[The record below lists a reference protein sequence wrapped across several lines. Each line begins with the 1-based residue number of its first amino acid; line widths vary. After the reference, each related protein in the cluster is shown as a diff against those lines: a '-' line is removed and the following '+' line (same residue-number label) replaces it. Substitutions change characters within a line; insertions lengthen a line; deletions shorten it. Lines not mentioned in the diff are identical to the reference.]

1 MSGTGRLAAV
11 LLTVTVLLGAVVVA
25 AGGRTPVGEGGS
37 REPSEWLLD
46 VLVSLLLVQM
56 AFGAVLC
63 VVLLVLRPEGRLDP
77 SGGRKRGRV
86 LVGSVL
92 VVLLVLFVFAAR
104 RFADNPDGLGSGLFG
119 GSSAGGAFDEAKDR
133 YEPSFATVPVIVVL
147 TLLALAAAALVVARR
162 ARRAEIGDDETLQAA
177 LEEALDDSLD
187 DLRAETDPRRAVIA
201 AYARLERVLAA
212 HGVPRH
218 PSEAP
223 DEYLHRVLSSLELS
237 RRAVSRLTALFQ
249 TAKFSHHDVDDHMKE
264 EAIDALVSARDELR
278 AARERA
284 EAARCVALEH
294 ATGQAST

>member
-25 AGGRTPVGEGGS
+25 AGGETPVGSGGS

-56 AFGAVLC
+56 AIGAVLC
-63 VVLLVLRPEGRLDP
+63 VVLIVLRPEGRLDP
-77 SGGRKRGRV
+77 TAGRKRGR
-86 LVGSVL
+86 LMVGLTL
-92 VVLLVLFVFAAR
+92 VVLLVLFVFIVR
-104 RFADNPDGLGSGLFG
+104 RFADNPNGLDSGLFG
-119 GSSAGGAFDEAKDR
+119 GSGANDAFDEVKDR
-133 YEPSFATVPVIVVL
+133 YEPNFATVPVVVVL
-147 TLLALAAAALVVARR
+147 ALLAIAIAGWFVARR
-162 ARRAEIGDDETLQAA
+162 ARRATAGGDELLQAA

-201 AYARLERVLAA
+201 AYARLERVLGA

-223 DEYLHRVLSSLELS
+223 DEYLHRVLTSLELS

-249 TAKFSHHDVDDHMKE
+249 TAKFSHHEVDDGMKE

-284 EAARCVALEH
+284 EAERRAALTN
-294 ATGQAST
+294 AQRQVGT